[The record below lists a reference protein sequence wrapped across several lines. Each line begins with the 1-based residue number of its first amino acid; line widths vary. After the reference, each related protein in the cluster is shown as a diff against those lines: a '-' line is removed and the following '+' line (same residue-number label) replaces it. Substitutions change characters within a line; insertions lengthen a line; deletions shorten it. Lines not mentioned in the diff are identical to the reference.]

1 MSNTFIYVDIYYRI
15 QEQLRR
21 IRRNEERDR
30 LRQMQQTTTSEVSET
45 VEQPPQSSPPIIP
58 TETTVEDSSKMD
70 PLSDKPHKSV
80 CEMFFRY
87 LSFDKPFFNE
97 ASLECCF
104 IIIIIVYYYCLC
116 YVIFHIFCGTV
127 IFCIYQTLLKLIVK
141 VWCLR

>member
-1 MSNTFIYVDIYYRI
+1 MSNTFNYVDIHYRI

-97 ASLECCF
+97 ASLECCLYYY
-104 IIIIIVYYYCLC
+104 YYYCLLLLFMLC
-116 YVIFHIFCGTV
+116 FFIVI
-127 IFCIYQTLLKLIVK
+127 
-141 VWCLR
+141 